1 MLQDITGVLTIIIK
15 IFKFKRDARRKH
27 TVNFISINFGY
38 DNNFLIFN
46 VVIFNYLNKNI
57 LIL

>member
-1 MLQDITGVLTIIIK
+1 MEILLLQDITGVLTIIIK

-38 DNNFLIFN
+38 DNNFLSNFQCSY
-46 VVIFNYLNKNI
+46 FQLFK
-57 LIL
+57 